1 MSNIE
6 PLIGIFHDVI
16 TGEIITRELT
26 AEEIATLPEP
36 APKLD
41 GDS

>member
-16 TGEIITRELT
+16 TGEIVTRELT
-26 AEEIATLPEP
+26 AEEIAALPEP
-36 APKLD
+36 ASKLE
-41 GDS
+41 GES